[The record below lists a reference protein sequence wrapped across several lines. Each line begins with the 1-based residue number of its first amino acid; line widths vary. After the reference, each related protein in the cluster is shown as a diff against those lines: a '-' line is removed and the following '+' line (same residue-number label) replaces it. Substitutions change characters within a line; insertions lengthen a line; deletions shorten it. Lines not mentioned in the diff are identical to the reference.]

1 MRGGRVRK
9 DGVSSSFVP
18 RPASSRALMYSAGLT
33 HPPHKHRPRLSPD
46 IPPGANSPSR
56 RSSPHSC
63 PPPAVAPLAPVPPPC
78 RRHPLLLHRHPASPT
93 PPRARQPPPAGC
105 SRVTPCL
112 GAGRVRRAR
121 GRGEAPKV
129 YTPPSGAGGSTPPAR
144 YLSTSP
150 PVSQPPQPRRR
161 RPDGG
166 PCERRSASAIPPS
179 WRHPRHVHPRPP
191 RPSCPYTAYAST
203 VCPSPG
209 GTASPAAAM
218 ATPARRRRCRQAPRC
233 AAGAAKFSALV
244 GRAGAQHRPGRACH
258 VAAGA

>member
-1 MRGGRVRK
+1 MGGGRVRT

-129 YTPPSGAGGSTPPAR
+129 YTPPSGAGGSTPPPV
-144 YLSTSP
+144 TSP
-150 PVSQPPQPRRR
+150 R
-161 RPDGG
+161 RP
-166 PCERRSASAIPPS
+166 PSPSRRSPAGGAPTAAVANAAPHQPCPPPGGTPATFIPARRARRAPS
-179 WRHPRHVHPRPP
+179 RCTPPRCAPPLAALRRPRPRWPRPP
-191 RPSCPYTAYAST
+191 
-203 VCPSPG
+203 
-209 GTASPAAAM
+209 AAA
-218 ATPARRRRCRQAPRC
+218 AAARLPGARRAPPN
-233 AAGAAKFSALV
+233 SPL
-244 GRAGAQHRPGRACH
+244 
-258 VAAGA
+258 